1 MNILKLATIISFL
14 TVLFIVQPTLAQTSD
29 LQILGSYETTYRNNG
44 TYANRASNIRRA
56 VEILSTAAIEI
67 GPGETFSFNE
77 SVGRRTRS
85 RGFLEAPVIIDGT
98 MTEGYGGGVCQVAST
113 IYAAAMYSGLTVV
126 EHWRHSRTSYY
137 IPPGLDAT
145 VDWGSKDL
153 VLQNPFNYPVY
164 LFIRTRPG
172 DTEREEIVVV
182 DFRATERTHVVSV
195 SLEETRRTRF
205 RTIIRRDLSLAP
217 GYREVLE
224 RGTPG
229 VRVVVRRTISPIDIS
244 FSFATDEER
253 ELVYSAS
260 ARIILLGPPRETI
273 P

>member
-153 VLQNPFNYPVY
+153 VLQNSFTYPVY
-164 LFIRTRPG
+164 LLIRTRPG
-172 DTEREEIVVV
+172 SVGREEIITVE
-182 DFRATERTHVVSV
+182 FRAPERTHDVSI
-195 SLEETRRTRF
+195 SLIEISRTRF
-205 RTIIRRDLSLAP
+205 RTIIRRDLSLLP

-229 VRVVVRRTISPIDIS
+229 VRVLVLRTITPIDTRFGSEIE
-244 FSFATDEER
+244 EER
-253 ELVYSAS
+253 ELVYAAS
-260 ARIILLGPPRETI
+260 ARIILLGPPRETT